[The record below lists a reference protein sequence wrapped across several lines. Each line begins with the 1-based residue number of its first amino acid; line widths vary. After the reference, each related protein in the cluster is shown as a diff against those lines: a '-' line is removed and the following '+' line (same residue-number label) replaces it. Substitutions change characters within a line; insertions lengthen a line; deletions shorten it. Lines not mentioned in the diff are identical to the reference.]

1 MNTEYTSQRGEQK
14 WQHDVEVRLMGTPAV
29 RHKGEEVS
37 FPYQKV
43 EGLFYYLCVNNQI
56 TRTQAIGVLWA
67 DSSETT
73 ARKNLRDA
81 LYNIRKV
88 LGQDIL
94 IIEGNSRI
102 ALNRERDISIDIEQD
117 TRENLLEKVRG
128 EFLQFFYVKNCYEF
142 EDWAEGERL
151 RRRRDYIK
159 ALQLK
164 IMELKPGEEPEFLEE
179 SGRIFLQQEWMDEEI
194 YRCIMKKMAEAG
206 RYSVAVELYQ
216 KLREFLKKEVGEEPE
231 EETKNLFEKISGMK
245 KSLKLPDLKT
255 KDYFFGR
262 TDILYDIYFKVFA
275 NEESDERSQVSY
287 LITGEP
293 GIGKSMLLEQIHR
306 MFEKSDYLVFSW
318 NCCETE
324 KELYLMA
331 WYGIM
336 EAVAE
341 YCKINGLTVDSP
353 IDILQNHTD
362 TDLRFL
368 MTRFEVLTES
378 VFRYLSKNF
387 RNKKILLLIDD
398 IQWMDPMSVRL
409 MSNLLFRMGH
419 GNLLVMAAYREED
432 GDAIKNF
439 KIPLIGRGLL
449 KEIILKPFTFAET
462 QEIIS
467 QSGSG
472 LEKDPV
478 LAREIYE
485 KTQGNPLFFMESLRL
500 FDEGDTWEGFT
511 DKTSNVLQSRLLR
524 LSRRE
529 RTLLDILSIFSL
541 PASLQEIN
549 QIFGL
554 EDGQLRQI
562 LEPLLEKKI
571 LCEKW
576 SKGEIRYGFRHQILH
591 EYVYKSLSEEKRNM
605 YHAYIAR
612 FYEER
617 YRETPDL
624 EICSLVLYH
633 YEQCGNLYKTYEYKV
648 KYLEPFYT
656 ITYALYPMLARKAVF
671 SGNIDGYYARED
683 ELVLLAEEIKEQ
695 QEEKPELAPIR
706 MRIEYLLG
714 RYEMFVADS
723 SQGKKHVEKSLELAR
738 ELQDRDYMFYNYL
751 QLILYGDLTG
761 QNGFM
766 QDVIDTCMIFMKD
779 CTHHHIEEECMLLRY
794 LATSKVKNGEYAE
807 AEKLY
812 QEAINYLGGR
822 EEKKAK
828 YLKELSACYHNMGL
842 CYIRQKKWQEA
853 CGYLEQAIHLGE
865 EYKIYGET
873 GIFYSDMSFALY
885 HLGEFEKA
893 EQYAYIAKEYFAK
906 VGSVWGE
913 AKAERC
919 IGIVLEAAGDAE
931 EGAKHREISEKLAK
945 RLGSDFLR
953 EELKRLEE

>member
-14 WQHDVEVRLMGTPAV
+14 WQHDVEVWLMGTPAV

-324 KELYLMA
+324 K
-331 WYGIM
+331 
-336 EAVAE
+336 
-341 YCKINGLTVDSP
+341 S
-353 IDILQNHTD
+353 
-362 TDLRFL
+362 
-368 MTRFEVLTES
+368 
-378 VFRYLSKNF
+378 
-387 RNKKILLLIDD
+387 
-398 IQWMDPMSVRL
+398 
-409 MSNLLFRMGH
+409 
-419 GNLLVMAAYREED
+419 
-432 GDAIKNF
+432 
-439 KIPLIGRGLL
+439 
-449 KEIILKPFTFAET
+449 
-462 QEIIS
+462 
-467 QSGSG
+467 
-472 LEKDPV
+472 
-478 LAREIYE
+478 
-485 KTQGNPLFFMESLRL
+485 
-500 FDEGDTWEGFT
+500 
-511 DKTSNVLQSRLLR
+511 
-524 LSRRE
+524 
-529 RTLLDILSIFSL
+529 SI
-541 PASLQEIN
+541 
-549 QIFGL
+549 
-554 EDGQLRQI
+554 
-562 LEPLLEKKI
+562 
-571 LCEKW
+571 
-576 SKGEIRYGFRHQILH
+576 
-591 EYVYKSLSEEKRNM
+591 
-605 YHAYIAR
+605 
-612 FYEER
+612 
-617 YRETPDL
+617 
-624 EICSLVLYH
+624 
-633 YEQCGNLYKTYEYKV
+633 
-648 KYLEPFYT
+648 
-656 ITYALYPMLARKAVF
+656 
-671 SGNIDGYYARED
+671 
-683 ELVLLAEEIKEQ
+683 
-695 QEEKPELAPIR
+695 
-706 MRIEYLLG
+706 
-714 RYEMFVADS
+714 
-723 SQGKKHVEKSLELAR
+723 
-738 ELQDRDYMFYNYL
+738 
-751 QLILYGDLTG
+751 
-761 QNGFM
+761 
-766 QDVIDTCMIFMKD
+766 
-779 CTHHHIEEECMLLRY
+779 
-794 LATSKVKNGEYAE
+794 
-807 AEKLY
+807 
-812 QEAINYLGGR
+812 
-822 EEKKAK
+822 
-828 YLKELSACYHNMGL
+828 
-842 CYIRQKKWQEA
+842 
-853 CGYLEQAIHLGE
+853 
-865 EYKIYGET
+865 
-873 GIFYSDMSFALY
+873 
-885 HLGEFEKA
+885 
-893 EQYAYIAKEYFAK
+893 
-906 VGSVWGE
+906 
-913 AKAERC
+913 
-919 IGIVLEAAGDAE
+919 
-931 EGAKHREISEKLAK
+931 
-945 RLGSDFLR
+945 
-953 EELKRLEE
+953 

>member
-179 SGRIFLQQEWMDEEI
+179 SGQIFLQQEWMDEEI

-353 IDILQNHTD
+353 H
-362 TDLRFL
+362 
-368 MTRFEVLTES
+368 
-378 VFRYLSKNF
+378 
-387 RNKKILLLIDD
+387 
-398 IQWMDPMSVRL
+398 
-409 MSNLLFRMGH
+409 
-419 GNLLVMAAYREED
+419 
-432 GDAIKNF
+432 
-439 KIPLIGRGLL
+439 
-449 KEIILKPFTFAET
+449 
-462 QEIIS
+462 
-467 QSGSG
+467 
-472 LEKDPV
+472 
-478 LAREIYE
+478 
-485 KTQGNPLFFMESLRL
+485 
-500 FDEGDTWEGFT
+500 
-511 DKTSNVLQSRLLR
+511 
-524 LSRRE
+524 
-529 RTLLDILSIFSL
+529 
-541 PASLQEIN
+541 
-549 QIFGL
+549 
-554 EDGQLRQI
+554 
-562 LEPLLEKKI
+562 
-571 LCEKW
+571 
-576 SKGEIRYGFRHQILH
+576 
-591 EYVYKSLSEEKRNM
+591 
-605 YHAYIAR
+605 
-612 FYEER
+612 
-617 YRETPDL
+617 
-624 EICSLVLYH
+624 
-633 YEQCGNLYKTYEYKV
+633 
-648 KYLEPFYT
+648 
-656 ITYALYPMLARKAVF
+656 
-671 SGNIDGYYARED
+671 
-683 ELVLLAEEIKEQ
+683 
-695 QEEKPELAPIR
+695 
-706 MRIEYLLG
+706 
-714 RYEMFVADS
+714 
-723 SQGKKHVEKSLELAR
+723 
-738 ELQDRDYMFYNYL
+738 
-751 QLILYGDLTG
+751 
-761 QNGFM
+761 
-766 QDVIDTCMIFMKD
+766 
-779 CTHHHIEEECMLLRY
+779 
-794 LATSKVKNGEYAE
+794 
-807 AEKLY
+807 
-812 QEAINYLGGR
+812 
-822 EEKKAK
+822 
-828 YLKELSACYHNMGL
+828 
-842 CYIRQKKWQEA
+842 
-853 CGYLEQAIHLGE
+853 
-865 EYKIYGET
+865 
-873 GIFYSDMSFALY
+873 
-885 HLGEFEKA
+885 
-893 EQYAYIAKEYFAK
+893 
-906 VGSVWGE
+906 
-913 AKAERC
+913 
-919 IGIVLEAAGDAE
+919 
-931 EGAKHREISEKLAK
+931 
-945 RLGSDFLR
+945 
-953 EELKRLEE
+953 

>member
-1 MNTEYTSQRGEQK
+1 MNIEYTSQRGEQK
-14 WQHDVEVRLMGTPAV
+14 WRHDIEVRLMGTPMV
-29 RHKGEEVS
+29 RLKGEEVS

-56 TRTQAIGVLWA
+56 TRNQAIGVLWA
-67 DSSETT
+67 DSSEAT

-102 ALNRERDISIDIEQD
+102 ALNRERDICIDVEQD
-117 TRENLLEKVRG
+117 TRANLLERVKG

-142 EDWAEGERL
+142 ENWAEGERL

-164 IMELKPGEEPEFLEE
+164 IISLKPGEEPEFLEE
-179 SGRIFLQQEWMDEEI
+179 SGRIFLQQEWIEEEI

-206 RYSVAVELYQ
+206 RYPAAVELYQ
-216 KLREFLKKEVGEEPE
+216 KLREFLIKEVGEEPE
-231 EETKNLFEKISGMK
+231 EETKNLYKKISGMRK
-245 KSLKLPDLKT
+245 RLKLSDLKT

-262 TDILYDIYFKVFA
+262 ADILYDIYSQALA
-275 NEESDERSQVSY
+275 NEETDERSQISY

-293 GIGKSMLLEQIHR
+293 GIGKSMLLEQIHKL
-306 MFEKSDYLVFSW
+306 FGKSDYLVFTW

-336 EAVAE
+336 DAVSE
-341 YCKINGLTVDSP
+341 YCRKNGLTVDSP
-353 IDILQNHTD
+353 IDILQNQAD

-378 VFRYLSKNF
+378 VFRYLSKYF

-398 IQWMDPMSVRL
+398 IQWMDTMSVRL

-419 GNLLVMAAYREED
+419 GNFLVIAAYREED

-462 QEIIS
+462 QEIIR
-467 QSGSG
+467 QAGSG
-472 LEKDPV
+472 LEKNPV
-478 LAREIYE
+478 LAREIYD

-511 DKTSNVLQSRLLR
+511 DKTTNVIQSRLLR
-524 LSRRE
+524 LARQE
-529 RTLLDILSIFSL
+529 RMLLDILSIFSL

-554 EDGQLRQI
+554 ENGQLRQS

-591 EYVYKSLSEEKRNM
+591 EYVYRSLSIEKRNM

-612 FYEER
+612 FYEEK
-617 YRETPDL
+617 YSKTPDL
-624 EICSLVLYH
+624 ETCSLVLYH

-648 KYLEPFYT
+648 RYLEPFYT

-671 SGNIDGYYARED
+671 RGNIDGYYAKED
-683 ELVLLAEEIKEQ
+683 ELVLLAGEIKEQ
-695 QEEKPELAPIR
+695 QEKHPELAPIF
-706 MRIEYLLG
+706 MHVEYLLG
-714 RYEMFVADS
+714 RYEMFVGDS
-723 SQGKKHVEKSLELAR
+723 GQGRKHVEKSLELAR
-738 ELQDRDYMFYNYL
+738 DLQDRDYMFYNYL

-761 QNGFM
+761 QNEFM
-766 QDVIDTCMIFMKD
+766 QKVIDTCMTFMKD
-779 CTHHHIEEECMLLRY
+779 CTHHHVEEECMLLRY

-807 AEKLY
+807 AEKIY
-812 QEAINYLGGR
+812 QEAIHYLDQR
-822 EEKKAK
+822 EEKKEK

-842 CYIRQKKWQEA
+842 CYMRQKKWREA

-885 HLGEFEKA
+885 RLGELEKA
-893 EQYAYIAKEYFAK
+893 EQYAYTAKEYFAK

-913 AKAERC
+913 AKAEMC
-919 IGIVLEAAGDAE
+919 IGIILEAAGAAE
-931 EGAKHREISEKLAK
+931 EGEKHKKISGNLEK
-945 RLGSDFLR
+945 RLDSDFLR